1 MFERDLTRERKKNAS
16 DILLIHSGDI
26 RILRLMQA
34 VDQLGHSLLSKTGI
48 EPNEKPNKRQN

>member
-16 DILLIHSGDI
+16 DILLIHSSDI

-34 VDQLGHSLLSKTGI
+34 VDQLGHSLLSKRRTGT
-48 EPNEKPNKRQN
+48 NEKPNERQN